1 MKTIVRALTLCSSL
15 WYLVPGVSAESA
27 PQSLQLRSHNVPAT
41 PAAVVANNAAP
52 LRLGVS
58 APDYPPFDVSTA
70 QEYEGLSADYTD
82 LLARALQ
89 RRVTV
94 QRYPSREQAI
104 LALSEGR
111 VDVLPSA
118 NGFEAANPQLVLS
131 SAYAVDRPVLVRRTD
146 DDRPL
151 DEHLA
156 QQRLAVVNHYL
167 PADYIRARY
176 PEATVQFYPSYQN
189 ALNAVAF
196 EQADVFLGDTI
207 STHYQMDQG
216 LLNNLRMVNFS
227 RDEPAGFS
235 FALRR
240 DDTALL
246 AQVNRAL
253 ADLSL
258 EQRQAIFQR
267 WSGASELLLTDRKLA
282 LSPREQRWLAAHP
295 GVRVVV
301 DDTFAPLTFFDRYGN
316 LRGISADLLE
326 LIRLRT
332 GLQFEIQRASGV
344 GDMLDRVRQGK
355 ADLIAAIIPSDE
367 REQTLHFS
375 RPYLSNSYVLLT
387 ARGNSAP
394 ADLNHFQGRRL
405 AITRGNP
412 LVPWLHTHY
421 PEIRVQETDD
431 AFASLDVLAQGQVDG
446 AINSLVVARQLL
458 ASHVFQDR
466 LAIRSTVGT
475 APATFALASAPDATE
490 LASILDK
497 ALLSIDPAEMSTIT
511 ARWRNYSPATNGY
524 WRNYH
529 RLILQIVAAAAL
541 LLSVALLWVVYMKR
555 QIRRRLVAERALGD
569 QYQFMR
575 TLVDGTPHPIYVRDR
590 DGLLLSCNDSYLKTF
605 NVHREDVIGKTV
617 QEGVLLDAEQ
627 ARAYHLDYLQ
637 VMAQGEPLVM
647 DRPLRVGERMLSIYH
662 WILPY
667 RDSAGQVQGV
677 IGGWIDISERRQL
690 LEDLRQAKDQADQAN
705 RAKSTFLTTMS
716 HEIRTP
722 MNALIG
728 MLELALRRAEQQ
740 QLDRGAIEVAYSSAR
755 DLLALIGDILDV
767 SRIEAG
773 HLSLNRERVHLPR
786 LIGDVARIFDGLARD
801 KGLQLRIQVPA
812 TAQPDLLLDPLR
824 VKQVLSNLVSN
835 AIKFTDRGQVAVEL
849 TMSPG
854 TAPDTRQIRMQVS
867 DTGIGISAEDR
878 QRLFQPF
885 VQVDPDSRRARSGTG
900 LGLMISKSLCE
911 LMGADLTLH
920 STPGEGSQLTIDLM
934 ADALPPLPSEPPGSA
949 PAPVALHGLRVLVV
963 DDHPANRLLIAQ
975 QLSFLGLGATTAD
988 NGETGL
994 RAALGSQFDVLLVD
1008 CNMPGMD
1015 GYELTRQLRRQ
1026 ELHGGLP
1033 PRVILGYTASAQHQ
1047 ERERCLAAGMD
1058 DCLFKPIS
1066 LADLTQALSAV
1077 ALAVPDTVLDLS
1089 QLTSLTGGE
1098 PALERRLLQQVLDS
1112 CIADRQALLAAD
1124 GPGALHDLAHRIKGA
1139 ARIVA
1144 ATALTQACEAL
1155 EVACRSGGAHASPAA
1170 VAAAMDDLQHALQ
1183 KHLAGLETRL

>member
-1 MKTIVRALTLCSSL
+1 MKALSRALTLCCSL
-15 WYLVPGVSAESA
+15 WCLTSGVAAEQA
-27 PQSLQLRSHNVPAT
+27 LQPLTLRSHNAPQAQASNT
-41 PAAVVANNAAP
+41 QP

-58 APDYPPFDVSTA
+58 APDYPPFDISTT
-70 QEYEGLSADYTD
+70 QEYQGLSADYAD
-82 LLARALQ
+82 LVAQALQ

-111 VDVLPSA
+111 IDLLPSA
-118 NGFEAANPQLVLS
+118 NGFEAANPRLVLS
-131 SAYAVDRPVLVRRTD
+131 SAYAVDRPVLVSRTD

-151 DEHLA
+151 NEHLA
-156 QQRLAVVNHYL
+156 GRRLSLVNHYL
-167 PADYIRARY
+167 PADYIKARY
-176 PEATVQFYPSYQN
+176 PDATVQFYPSYQN

-216 LLNNLRMVNFS
+216 LLSNLRMVNFS
-227 RDEPAGFS
+227 RDEPSGFS

-246 AQVNRAL
+246 AQVNQAL
-253 ADLSL
+253 ADISL

-295 GVRVVV
+295 SVRVVV
-301 DDTFAPLTFFDRYGN
+301 DDSFAPLTFFDHYGN

-326 LIRLRT
+326 RVRLRT
-332 GLQFEIQRASGV
+332 GLQFEIQRATGV
-344 GDMLDRVRQGK
+344 ADMLHQVQQGR

-367 REQTLHFS
+367 REQTLQFS

-387 ARGNSAP
+387 AKGSSAP
-394 ADLNHFQGRRL
+394 ADLHQFNGRRL

-412 LVPWLHTHY
+412 LVPWLQTHF
-421 PEIRVQETDD
+421 PQVQVQETND
-431 AFASLDVLAQGQVDG
+431 ALASLDVLAQGKVDG
-446 AINSLVVARQLL
+446 AISSLVVSRHLL
-458 ASHVFQDR
+458 ASQGFQDR

-475 APATFALASAPDATE
+475 VPATFALATAHDATE

-497 ALLSIDPAEMSTIT
+497 ALLSIDPTEMTAIT
-511 ARWRNYSPATNGY
+511 ARWRNYSPAANGY

-529 RLILQIVAAAAL
+529 RLILQIVSAAAV
-541 LLSVALLWVVYMKR
+541 LLSLALLWVVYMKR
-555 QIRRRLVAERALGD
+555 QIRRRLLAERALGD
-569 QYQFMR
+569 QLQFMR
-575 TLVDGTPHPIYVRDR
+575 ALVDGTPHPIYVRDR
-590 DGLLLSCNDSYLKTF
+590 DRLLVSCNDSYLKTF
-605 NVHREDVIGKTV
+605 NVRREDVVGKTV
-617 QEGVLLDAEQ
+617 EQGVLLDAEQ
-627 ARAYHLDYLQ
+627 AQAYHLDYLQ
-637 VMAQGEPLVM
+637 VMAQGKPLVM
-647 DRPLRVGERMLSIYH
+647 DRPLRIGAQMLSIYH

-667 RDSAGQVQGV
+667 RDSAGQVQGI

-728 MLELALRRAEQQ
+728 MLELALRRAEQN

-755 DLLALIGDILDV
+755 DLLGLIGDILDV

-773 HLSLNRERVHLPR
+773 HLSLARERVQLPR
-786 LIGDVARIFDGLARD
+786 LIGEVARIFDGLARD
-801 KGLQLRIQVPA
+801 KGLQLHVQVPA

-835 AIKFTDRGQVAVEL
+835 AIKFTDRGRVTLHL
-849 TMSPG
+849 TM
-854 TAPDTRQIRMQVS
+854 TAGSEPDTLELALQVT
-867 DTGIGISAEDR
+867 DTGIGISADDR

-911 LMGADLTLH
+911 LMGADITLH
-920 STPGEGSQLTIDLM
+920 STPGEGTQVTIRLV
-934 ADALPPLPSEPPGSA
+934 ADALAPLPSA
-949 PAPVALHGLRVLVV
+949 PTTPATPVALHGLRVLVV

-994 RAALGSQFDVLLVD
+994 RAALDSHFDVLLVD

-1015 GYELTRQLRRQ
+1015 GYELTRQLRQQ
-1026 ELHGGLP
+1026 EQRSALA
-1033 PRVILGYTASAQHQ
+1033 PRVILGYTASAQPQ

-1066 LADLTQALSAV
+1066 LADLTQALAAV
-1077 ALAVPDTVLDLS
+1077 AVKAPDTVLDLS

-1098 PALERRLLQQVLDS
+1098 PALEKRLLQQVLDS

-1124 GPGALHDLAHRIKGA
+1124 SVGELNDLAHRIKGA

-1144 ATALTQACEAL
+1144 ATALTQSCEAL
-1155 EVACRSGGAHASPAA
+1155 EIACQANGAHASPVQ
-1170 VAAAMDDLQHALQ
+1170 VAAAMDDLQQALQ

>member
-1 MKTIVRALTLCSSL
+1 MNINRALVLGAGL
-15 WYLVPGVSAESA
+15 WCLASTAGAEQA
-27 PQSLQLRSHNVPAT
+27 PQSLALRSHNASPLPAAT
-41 PAAVVANNAAP
+41 PADTAPP

-58 APDYPPFDVSTA
+58 APDYPPFDISTGH
-70 QEYEGLSADYTD
+70 EYEGLSADYAD

-104 LALSEGR
+104 LALTDGR
-111 VDVLPSA
+111 VDLLPSA
-118 NGFEAANPQLVLS
+118 NGFEAANPRLVLS
-131 SAYAVDRPVLVRRTD
+131 AAYAVDRPVLVTRTD
-146 DDRPL
+146 DDRAP
-151 DEHLA
+151 DEGLA
-156 QQRLAVVNHYL
+156 GRRLSVVNHYL
-167 PADYIRARY
+167 PADYIHTRY
-176 PEATVQFYPSYQN
+176 PDATVQFYPSYQN

-246 AQVNRAL
+246 AQVNQAL

-295 GVRVVV
+295 SVRVVV

-344 GDMLDRVRQGK
+344 GDMLDKVQQGK
-355 ADLIAAIIPSDE
+355 ADLIAAIIPSDQ
-367 REQTLHFS
+367 REQALHFS

-387 ARGNSAP
+387 AQGSSTP
-394 ADLNHFQGRRL
+394 ADLNHFEGRL

-412 LVPWLHTHY
+412 LVPWLQAHY
-421 PEIRVQETDD
+421 PKVQVLETND
-431 AFASLDVLAQGQVDG
+431 AFASLDVLAQGQVEG
-446 AINSLVVARQLL
+446 AISSLVVARQLL
-458 ASHVFQDR
+458 ASQAFQDR

-475 APATFALASAPDATE
+475 APATFALATAPDATE

-497 ALLSIDPAEMSTIT
+497 ALLSIDPAEMTAIT

-529 RLILQIVAAAAL
+529 RLILQIIAAAAV
-541 LLSVALLWVVYMKR
+541 LLSFALLWVVYMKR

-575 TLVDGTPHPIYVRDR
+575 ALVDGTPHPIYVRDR

-605 NVHREDVIGKTV
+605 NVHREAVIGKTV
-617 QEGVLLDAEQ
+617 QQGVLLDAEQ

-647 DRPLRVGERMLSIYH
+647 DRPLRIGERMLSIYH

-667 RDSAGQVQGV
+667 RDSAGDVQGV

-728 MLELALRRAEQQ
+728 MLELALRRAEQN
-740 QLDRGAIEVAYSSAR
+740 QLDRAAIEVAYSSAR

-773 HLSLNRERVHLPR
+773 HLSLARERVQLPR

-801 KGLQLRIQVPA
+801 KGLQLHVQVP
-812 TAQPDLLLDPLR
+812 TLAQPDLLLDPLR

-835 AIKFTDRGQVAVEL
+835 AIKFTERGHVSIEL
-849 TMSPG
+849 TMAPG
-854 TAPDTRQIRMQVS
+854 TEPDTRQIQLQVS

-911 LMGADLTLH
+911 LMGANLALH
-920 STPGEGSQLTIDLM
+920 STPGQGTQLTLSLL
-934 ADALPPLPSEPPGSA
+934 AEALAPLPSEPPTVS
-949 PAPVALHGLRVLVV
+949 PAPIALHGLRVLVV

-975 QLSFLGLGATTAD
+975 QLSFLGVGATTAD

-994 RAALGSQFDVLLVD
+994 RAALDSHFDVLLVD

-1026 ELHGGLP
+1026 EQRSGLP
-1033 PRVILGYTASAQHQ
+1033 ARVILGYTASAQHQ
-1047 ERERCLAAGMD
+1047 ERERCVAAGMD

-1066 LADLTQALSAV
+1066 LADLTHALAAVAV
-1077 ALAVPDTVLDLS
+1077 ALPSTVLDLS
-1089 QLTSLTGGE
+1089 QLSSLTGGE
-1098 PALERRLLQQVLDS
+1098 PAMERRLLQQVLDS

-1124 GPGALHDLAHRIKGA
+1124 SVGAMNDLAHRIKGA

-1155 EVACRSGGAHASPAA
+1155 ELACQSGGGQASAA
-1170 VAAAMDDLQHALQ
+1170 EVAAAMDDLQHALQ
-1183 KHLAGLETRL
+1183 KHLAGLDTRL